1 MTMNRS
7 LPSLRSD
14 HLTRRP
20 TGPGLEPNG
29 ANQNRGPE
37 STLATLGAL
46 VALRSHPGSGVR

>member
-20 TGPGLEPNG
+20 TGPGLEPSG
-29 ANQNRGPE
+29 VNQNREAE

-46 VALRSHPGSGVR
+46 VALRSHLGSGVR